1 MTTEQFIEKA
11 INHLEQDRLEDY
23 DVISAGV
30 SPWEDAPKG
39 SVIAITIKLRTREIT
54 YEVWEYG
61 RLLEDMGEDE
71 FVFARVGST
80 GPGDADDYE
89 NGRW

>member
-1 MTTEQFIEKA
+1 MTPEEFIEKA
-11 INHLEQDRLEDY
+11 KAHLIKWNPGIMDI
-23 DVISAGV
+23 ISVGV
-30 SPWEDAPKG
+30 CPWEDAPHG